1 MSPGKREAQEDYA
14 VPGSKVGGQTCLQFA
29 AAIANP
35 TTKPLLIVMLGTS
48 RQPGYIW
55 SAACQACERMCRS
68 GETRCCA
75 NGLMWSFKWAGD
87 LRLSKQEMHSS
98 LIRPISR
105 ARALEQGCDSW
116 RNRWPRGL
124 VCQTSC
130 GLSRI
135 PHVGK
140 IGIRLLH

>member
-1 MSPGKREAQEDYA
+1 MISLIPSSVSWREREVQEDYA
-14 VPGSKVGGQTCLQFA
+14 VPGSKVGGQTWLQIA

-105 ARALEQGCDSW
+105 ARASEQGCDSW
-116 RNRWPRGL
+116 RNRWPPGL
-124 VCQTSC
+124 FAKPAVDLAGS
-130 GLSRI
+130 
-135 PHVGK
+135 PM
-140 IGIRLLH
+140 